1 MERLGPDVERELG
14 RFGPQA
20 DLGKVADGWREAVG
34 EAIARNAWPARIQR
48 DGTLLVHASSA
59 AWAFELTQL
68 EPSIRD
74 RLGGMVAGRLR
85 FVPGPL
91 PEAESSVSDRT
102 TRSAPQVA
110 PEDRRAAEI
119 AAAAIEDE
127 NLRELVARAA
137 SASLAKARSDRSF

>member
-20 DLGKVADGWREAVG
+20 DLGKVVEGWRAVVG
-34 EAIARNAWPARIQR
+34 AAIARNAWPARIQR
-48 DGTLLVHASSA
+48 DGTLLVHAASS

-68 EPSIRD
+68 EPSIRE
-74 RLGGMVAGRLR
+74 RLGGLVQGRLR

-91 PEAESSVSDRT
+91 PEAESAVSDGT
-102 TRSAPQVA
+102 TRNAPEVA
-110 PEDRRAAEI
+110 PEDRRAAEA

-127 NLRELVARAA
+127 KLRKLVARAA
-137 SASLAKARSDRSF
+137 AASLAKTRSDRSF